1 MSSTGS
7 SRPTMALEKYGVE
20 NRKELMEEELRQ
32 VREKLQEKT
41 ASEEDKAYLVQ
52 REKDLVEAVGSID
65 G

>member
-1 MSSTGS
+1 
-7 SRPTMALEKYGVE
+7 MALEKYGVE